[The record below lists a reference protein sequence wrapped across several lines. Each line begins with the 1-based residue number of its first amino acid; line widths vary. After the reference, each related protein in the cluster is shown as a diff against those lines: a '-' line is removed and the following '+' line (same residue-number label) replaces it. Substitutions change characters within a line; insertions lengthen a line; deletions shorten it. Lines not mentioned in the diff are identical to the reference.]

1 MKAIIE
7 HGNVITIEFTNRV
20 IHKDDIITLEKL
32 IDSVRTNFNHAN
44 ILILITQLETV
55 SLKACLESCKMLIEN
70 RKDINKIAVVSNKE
84 IYNIGTKIDNLF
96 TPWKEQ
102 YFDISDINDAWD
114 WVKH

>member
-20 IHKDDIITLEKL
+20 IHKDDITTLEKL
-32 IDSVRTNFNHAN
+32 IASVRINFDHAN
-44 ILILITQLETV
+44 ILILITQLKSV
-55 SLKACLESCKMLIEN
+55 SLKACLESCKMLINN
-70 RKDINKIAVVSNKE
+70 RKDVNKIAVVSDKE
-84 IYNIGTKIDNLF
+84 VYKIGTKIDNLF

-102 YFDISDINDAWD
+102 YFDISEISHAWQ